1 MKFLKILLLSSTLLF
16 ANCSLINDKFIS
28 KSNKNKKSQEEEVA
42 KDENNKLPEEEELV
56 VERVYIED
64 EKEKK
69 DVEIQEGL
77 RGDSE
82 FQNNTEYPN
91 LADVPTRPDPAISL
105 EEQEDIVRNLENNSQ
120 LEPVPSETVVEDR
133 VPNLETSFNQE
144 EEKVRNKKKKYRNI
158 NPSDTVASIRDV
170 QLSKLN
176 EIQSFKPSAKNLNNE
191 NVTEEE
197 KELHDLARGLKDIKT
212 VDEVKEV
219 EEKIK
224 KNDLYY
230 TPDDIEEILGLKV
243 SRVDKVKE
251 LPKKPIINKKEIEKK
266 KDTQE
271 TTIIDKK
278 MDVKEVPVAR
288 VTFNHGSSQLSDED
302 VRKIKEVANLFMQNE
317 GKKIVI
323 VGHSSS
329 RTNYDMD
336 LTKHALVN
344 FNMSLERARKVM
356 RQFSTIGMNSQ
367 AIELV
372 AMSDAEPLYAEI
384 MPSLEAANRRAEI
397 FIQY

>member
-16 ANCSLINDKFIS
+16 ANCSIINDKFIS

-69 DVEIQEGL
+69 DGEIQEGL

-120 LEPVPSETVVEDR
+120 LEPVPSETVIEDR
-133 VPNLETSFNQE
+133 VSNLETSFNQE

-176 EIQSFKPSAKNLNNE
+176 EIQSFKPSAKNLNKE

-266 KDTQE
+266 KDTPE

-302 VRKIKEVANLFMQNE
+302 LRKIKEVANLFMQNE

-367 AIELV
+367 TIELV

>member
-1 MKFLKILLLSSTLLF
+1 MKFLKILLLSSTLLY
-16 ANCSLINDKFIS
+16 ANCSLVNDKFFS
-28 KSNKNKKSQEEEVA
+28 KNKNKNDKSQEEEIA
-42 KDENNKLPEEEELV
+42 M
-56 VERVYIED
+56 ERVYIED
-64 EKEKK
+64 DKEKK
-69 DVEIQEGL
+69 DVQIQEGL
-77 RGDSE
+77 QGDTE

-91 LADVPTRPDPAISL
+91 LAEVPTRPDPAISL

-120 LEPVPSETVVEDR
+120 LEPVQSEPVIEAE
-133 VPNLETSFNQE
+133 VPNLEKS
-144 EEKVRNKKKKYRNI
+144 KKKYRNL
-158 NPSDTVASIRDV
+158 NPSNTDDSIRNI

-176 EIQSFKPSAKNLNNE
+176 EIDSFKPTAKNLKDE
-191 NVTEEE
+191 NMDEQE

-212 VDEVKEV
+212 SEEINKV

-224 KNDLYY
+224 KNNLYY
-230 TPDDIEEILGLKV
+230 TPQDIEEILGLKV
-243 SRVDKVKE
+243 NKIDKEKE
-251 LPKKPIINKKEIEKK
+251 LPKKAIKNKNEIEKK
-266 KDTQE
+266 QDIQE
-271 TTIIDKK
+271 TTVIDKK
-278 MDVKEVPVAR
+278 MDVNEVPVAR

-302 VRKIKEVANLFMQNE
+302 LRKIKEVANLFIQNE

-329 RTNYDMD
+329 RTNHDMD

-356 RQFSTIGMNSQ
+356 TEFSTIGMNSQ
-367 AIELV
+367 TIELV
-372 AMSDAEPLYAEI
+372 AMSDAKPLYAEI

>member
-1 MKFLKILLLSSTLLF
+1 M
-16 ANCSLINDKFIS
+16 
-28 KSNKNKKSQEEEVA
+28 
-42 KDENNKLPEEEELV
+42 
-56 VERVYIED
+56 ERVYIED
-64 EKEKK
+64 DKEKK
-69 DVEIQEGL
+69 DVQIQEGL
-77 RGDSE
+77 QGDAE

-120 LEPVPSETVVEDR
+120 LEPVQSEPVIEAE
-133 VPNLETSFNQE
+133 VPNLEKS
-144 EEKVRNKKKKYRNI
+144 KKKYRNL
-158 NPSDTVASIRDV
+158 NPSNTDDSIRNI

-176 EIQSFKPSAKNLNNE
+176 EIDSFKPTAKNLKDE
-191 NVTEEE
+191 NMDEQE

-212 VDEVKEV
+212 SEEINKV

-224 KNDLYY
+224 KNNLYY
-230 TPDDIEEILGLKV
+230 TPQDIEEILGLKV
-243 SRVDKVKE
+243 NKIDKEKE
-251 LPKKPIINKKEIEKK
+251 LPKKAIKNKNEIEKK
-266 KDTQE
+266 QDIQE
-271 TTIIDKK
+271 TTVIDKK
-278 MDVKEVPVAR
+278 MDVNEVPVAR

-302 VRKIKEVANLFMQNE
+302 LRKIKEVANLFIQNE

-329 RTNYDMD
+329 RTNHDMD

-356 RQFSTIGMNSQ
+356 TEFSTIGMNSQ
-367 AIELV
+367 TIELV
-372 AMSDAEPLYAEI
+372 AMSDAKPLYAEI

>member
-69 DVEIQEGL
+69 DGEIQEGL

-120 LEPVPSETVVEDR
+120 LEPVPSETVIEDR
-133 VPNLETSFNQE
+133 VSNLETSFNQE

-212 VDEVKEV
+212 ADEVNKV

-266 KDTQE
+266 KDTPE